1 MLKVNP
7 INSIDCQSIKRPVF
21 KGSNNQ
27 YLDVELGYL
36 SDPEYVDKYISTIV
50 DAQKTDLAGSNPV
63 SAFLNKIVKTFHI
76 LYTPE
81 ISSESAKIKRSI
93 DALVEAEDAAECED
107 DE

>member
-1 MLKVNP
+1 MLRV
-7 INSIDCQSIKRPVF
+7 NSIDCQSIRKPVF

-50 DAQKTDLAGSNPV
+50 DAQKTDIASSNPV
-63 SAFLNKIVKTFHI
+63 SAFVNKLVKTFNI

-81 ISSESAKIKRSI
+81 ISTESAKIKRSI
-93 DALVEAEDAAECED
+93 DSLVDAKPNINLIA
-107 DE
+107 

>member
-7 INSIDCQSIKRPVF
+7 VNLSNLNRTNF

-27 YLDVELGYL
+27 YLDIELGYL

-50 DAQKTDLAGSNPV
+50 DARKTDFAGSNPV
-63 SAFLNKIVKTFHI
+63 SAFVNKLIKTFHI

-81 ISSESAKIKRSI
+81 ITNEAEKVRKSI
-93 DALVEAEDAAECED
+93 DSLVDVQPKLNFRA
-107 DE
+107 